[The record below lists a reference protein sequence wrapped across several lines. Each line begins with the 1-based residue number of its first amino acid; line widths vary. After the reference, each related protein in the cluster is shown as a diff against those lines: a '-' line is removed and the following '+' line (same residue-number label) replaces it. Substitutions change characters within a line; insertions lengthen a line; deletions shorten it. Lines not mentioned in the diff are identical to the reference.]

1 MSLNKV
7 LLIGRLGKD
16 PETRYFQ
23 DGTAVVNMSLA
34 TDEGYTDRNGNKV
47 DKTEWHRIVAFGKQA
62 EICSQ
67 YLQKGSKIFVEGKL
81 RTRKWQDQD
90 GQDRYITEI
99 VIFRV
104 LFLDNR
110 RQQSQ
115 TETADDMEDYGPAYD
130 SSPIDDAPF

>member
-34 TDEGYTDRNGNKV
+34 TDEGYTDRDGNKV

>member
-23 DGTAVVNMSLA
+23 DGTTVVNMSLA
-34 TDEGYTDRNGNKV
+34 TDEGYTDRDGNKV